1 MHGGGGAACAVSQP
15 ELSESRAAEWGSIRT
30 DSATLQP
37 GEFMV
42 LDYTQQGGLLSDE
55 REIFNNLSLQ
65 CADLWGGGGGYKN
78 DL

>member
-1 MHGGGGAACAVSQP
+1 
-15 ELSESRAAEWGSIRT
+15 
-30 DSATLQP
+30 
-37 GEFMV
+37 MV